1 MLPLA
6 EELLQHVPGKIVT
19 GSVASLCAALDNE
32 SCRAPLKSDR
42 VYVASSLGNFLLFS
56 SSPHIDR
63 WILEKSLAM
72 CCSLI

>member
-6 EELLQHVPGKIVT
+6 EGLLHHVPGKIVT

-42 VYVASSLGNFLLFS
+42 VYAASSLRILQLGS
-56 SSPHIDR
+56 SSSHIDR
-63 WILEKSLAM
+63 WTPEKTSLRAVR
-72 CCSLI
+72 